1 MTEELVRVKTI
12 TIPGKPMGKQRAR
25 VSFTTKRTYTP
36 DETVRYENLIKMI
49 YAEKYQNDQPY
60 QGPIGI
66 TIIACMP
73 IPQSWS
79 KKKQMEM
86 VSYPCLTKPDTDNI
100 LKIVMDSLNGIAYTD
115 DKQIYKAS
123 IFKNYATE
131 PRLEILLT
139 LE

>member
-1 MTEELVRVKTI
+1 MTKSVVQVRTI

-25 VSFTTKRTYTP
+25 MSLTTKRTYTP
-36 DETVRYENLIKMI
+36 DETVRYENLIKMT

-66 TIIACMP
+66 SIFACMP

-79 KKKQMEM
+79 KKKQIEM
-86 VSYPCLTKPDTDNI
+86 VGYPCLTKPDTDNI
-100 LKIVMDSLNGIAYTD
+100 LKIVMDSLNGIAYMD
-115 DKQIYKAS
+115 DKQIYKSS
-123 IFKNYATE
+123 IYKTYGPE